1 MQPTGWP
8 VSFPAMS
15 WSLPRTEQ
23 GGLSQNYGVEGKVP
37 TGEGGGWQKHRPGS
51 RGAAG
56 GVDERCGADAELAE
70 AESMVDPAGAE
81 LSAAGCPLR
90 WTQWRH
96 GRSWVFISPTT

>member
-1 MQPTGWP
+1 VDSARIMGSKARCLREKEVDGRSTDQGQGEPPEG
-8 VSFPAMS
+8 SMS
-15 WSLPRTEQ
+15 
-23 GGLSQNYGVEGKVP
+23 GV
-37 TGEGGGWQKHRPGS
+37 
-51 RGAAG
+51 ALMLA
-56 GVDERCGADAELAE
+56 AE